1 MTVVWAYGEGPDA
14 HPHTQMAVTTI
25 NFVVNYDSREMYRWQ
40 YIKIIKE
47 NWESLQIQVYITNW
61 DMLFG

>member
-47 NWESLQIQVYITNW
+47 N
-61 DMLFG
+61 